1 MASEGIANK
10 KLVAGLLGIFL
21 GAFGIHK
28 FFLGYKTEGLIM
40 VLVTVLTCFTASF
53 VMSIIG
59 IVEGIIYLAKTD
71 DEFEQT
77 YVVNKKGWF

>member
-1 MASEGIANK
+1 MASEGMANK
-10 KLVAGLLGIFL
+10 KLIAGLLGIFL

-28 FFLGYKTEGLIM
+28 FFLGYQKEGLIM
-40 VLVTVLTCFTASF
+40 LLATVITCFIAGF
-53 VMSIIG
+53 AMSIIG
-59 IVEGIIYLAKTD
+59 IIEGIIYLSKTD